1 MSACLCCI
9 QPAITAPLL
18 ALLLQTFK
26 VDLANTKE
34 IMESAAGQ
42 EVLRRGLIMAGES
55 GIFTP
60 EHVAYVQSGA
70 LGILVAD

>member
-1 MSACLCCI
+1 
-9 QPAITAPLL
+9 
-18 ALLLQTFK
+18 
-26 VDLANTKE
+26 
-34 IMESAAGQ
+34 MESAAGQ